1 MEYCY
6 HAKGDVRN
14 YHLDMLHTE
23 PKRLG
28 TDKKLRSPECFM
40 ITDPLIIKEE
50 ISFKEVI
57 WN

>member
-6 HAKGDVRN
+6 HAKGDARN

-57 WN
+57 